1 MENGS
6 EIRSII
12 EELCLTVRVT
22 PSNSNQQD
30 VSSQDHKSPSS
41 TSADPNIPASV
52 AHDHDYIST
61 KHFLHACNL
70 LLLQPLDKVGPSML
84 VLRQDV
90 HQNIER
96 LEKFLESDPSSFGN
110 VVQILK
116 KEATERS
123 ARKVSSCTRGLIW
136 LTRSLDFAVALLYK
150 LVKDQGGQIR
160 MKQAV
165 EESYNISLRPWHG
178 WISSAAYRVALK
190 LVPEE
195 RKTFINLLM
204 ANQDQKD
211 SIDDLFTQ
219 EIKSLT
225 AILLPLLD
233 QIHSILIKF
242 NYHKLKT
249 T

>member
-12 EELCLTVRVT
+12 EELCLTIRVT
-22 PSNSNQQD
+22 PSQQQD
-30 VSSQDHKSPSS
+30 VSSQDHKTPSS
-41 TSADPNIPASV
+41 TAADPVPANV

-96 LEKFLESDPSSFGN
+96 LEKFIESDPSSFGN
-110 VVQILK
+110 VVEILK

-123 ARKVSSCTRGLIW
+123 ARKVSSCTRALIW
-136 LTRSLDFAVALLYK
+136 LTRSLDFAVALLDK
-150 LVKDQGGQIR
+150 LVKDQGGQS
-160 MKQAV
+160 MKQTV

-190 LVPEE
+190 LVPE
-195 RKTFINLLM
+195 RKTFFMNLLM
-204 ANQDQKD
+204 SDQDQKD
-211 SIDDLFTQ
+211 SSDLLAQ

-242 NYHKLKT
+242 NCHKLKT

>member
-12 EELCLTVRVT
+12 EELCLTIRVT
-22 PSNSNQQD
+22 PSNSNQQQD
-30 VSSQDHKSPSS
+30 VSSQDHKTPSS
-41 TSADPNIPASV
+41 TATDPVPANV

-70 LLLQPLDKVGPSML
+70 LLFQPLDKVGTSML

-96 LEKFLESDPSSFGN
+96 LEKFLESDPLSFGN
-110 VVQILK
+110 VVEILK

-123 ARKVSSCTRGLIW
+123 ARKVSSCTRALVW
-136 LTRSLDFAVALLYK
+136 LARSMDFAVALLDK
-150 LVKDQGGQIR
+150 LVEDQGGQS

-165 EESYNISLRPWHG
+165 EESYNISLRP
-178 WISSAAYRVALK
+178 
-190 LVPEE
+190 
-195 RKTFINLLM
+195 KTFFINLLM
-204 ANQDQKD
+204 SDQDQKD
-211 SIDDLFTQ
+211 SSDLLSQ

-225 AILLPLLD
+225 AVLLPLLD
-233 QIHSILIKF
+233 QIHSILMKF
-242 NYHKLKT
+242 NCHKLKT

>member
-12 EELCLTVRVT
+12 EELCLTIRVT
-22 PSNSNQQD
+22 PSQQQD
-30 VSSQDHKSPSS
+30 VSSQDHKIPSS
-41 TSADPNIPASV
+41 TAADPVPAN
-52 AHDHDYIST
+52 DHDYIST

-70 LLLQPLDKVGPSML
+70 LLLQPLDKVGTSML

-96 LEKFLESDPSSFGN
+96 LEKFIESDPSSFGN
-110 VVQILK
+110 VVEILK

-123 ARKVSSCTRGLIW
+123 ARKVSSCTRALVW
-136 LTRSLDFAVALLYK
+136 LTRSLDFAVALLDK
-150 LVKDQGGQIR
+150 LVKDQGGQS

-190 LVPEE
+190 LVPE
-195 RKTFINLLM
+195 RKTFFMNLLM
-204 ANQDQKD
+204 SDQDQKD
-211 SIDDLFTQ
+211 SSDLLTQ

-233 QIHSILIKF
+233 QIHSILMKF
-242 NYHKLKT
+242 NCHKLKT

>member
-30 VSSQDHKSPSS
+30 VSSQDHKTPSS
-41 TSADPNIPASV
+41 TGNAAPIPPNA
-52 AHDHDYIST
+52 AQDHDYIST

-110 VVQILK
+110 VVEILK
-116 KEATERS
+116 KEAAERS
-123 ARKVSSCTRGLIW
+123 ARKVSSCTRALIW
-136 LTRSLDFAVALLYK
+136 LTRSLDFAVALLDK
-150 LVKDQGGQIR
+150 LVKDQGGQGI
-160 MKQAV
+160 KQVV
-165 EESYNISLRPWHG
+165 EESYNSSLRPWHG

-190 LVPEE
+190 LVPAE

-204 ANQDQKD
+204 VDQDQKD
-211 SIDDLFTQ
+211 SSDLFTQ

-233 QIHSILIKF
+233 QIHYILIKF
-242 NYHKLKT
+242 NCHKLKT

>member
-12 EELCLTVRVT
+12 EELCLTIRVT
-22 PSNSNQQD
+22 PTNSNQQED
-30 VSSQDHKSPSS
+30 VSSQDHKTPSS
-41 TSADPNIPASV
+41 TAAPPIE
-52 AHDHDYIST
+52 DYIST
-61 KHFLHACNL
+61 KHFLRACNL

-110 VVQILK
+110 VVEILK
-116 KEATERS
+116 KEATEKS
-123 ARKVSSCTRGLIW
+123 ARKVSSCTRALVW
-136 LTRSLDFAVALLYK
+136 LTRSLDFAVALLDK
-150 LVKDQGGQIR
+150 LVKDQGGQS

-190 LVPEE
+190 LVPE
-195 RKTFINLLM
+195 RKTFFINLLM
-204 ANQDQKD
+204 ADQDQKD
-211 SIDDLFTQ
+211 SSDLLTQ

-225 AILLPLLD
+225 AVLSPLLD
-233 QIHSILIKF
+233 QIHSILMKF
-242 NYHKLKT
+242 NCHKLKT